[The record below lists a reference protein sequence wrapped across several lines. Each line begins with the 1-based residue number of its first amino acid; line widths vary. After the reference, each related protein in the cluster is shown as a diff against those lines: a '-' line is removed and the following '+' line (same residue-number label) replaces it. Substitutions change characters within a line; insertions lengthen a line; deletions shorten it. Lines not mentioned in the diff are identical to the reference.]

1 MALQVYSGAAVSARP
16 LWSAEQRIEL
26 GAGCAEKL
34 AGQIPIIR
42 KAECDSINTA
52 VGKLNSQA
60 AAPEGGMYIAYS
72 KVADKHFL
80 LYQTG
85 KEQSALAISGGGN
98 VAEKEKKA
106 GFSVEQRIDLGSL
119 DRVKEFTANNPSI
132 QVLDKAKYNSV
143 NTAVSKLNSK
153 AAVSADAMCIVYSKA
168 ADKHFLLYQ
177 SGKEQR
183 AMDIS
188 GTGSVEENKKGLW
201 SVEQRIDL
209 GSLDRVKELAANNPS
224 IQILDKA
231 KFNSVNTAVSKLN
244 SKAEMSAEA
253 MCIVYSKVADKHF
266 LLYQSGK
273 EQRAMD
279 ISGTA
284 SVGVN
289 TKWSVE
295 QRVDLGPLD
304 RVKSIAASNPSIQI
318 LDKAK
323 CDSLNT
329 AVSKLNSSAAAPG
342 AMYIA
347 YSKVAQQ
354 HFLLYQTGQE
364 QKALGF
370 SVPGSVENKSK
381 AQWSAEQ
388 RIDLGSLDRVK
399 GFAANNPGIQVL
411 DKATYNSVN
420 TAVSKL
426 NAKAGVSSDAMY
438 IVFSKAADKHF
449 LLYQSGQEQ
458 KAMNLAGGGVEVKA
472 YAGGGGIFDLFKP

>member
-1 MALQVYSGAAVSARP
+1 MALQVYSGGPR
-16 LWSAEQRIEL
+16 WSAEQRIEL
-26 GAGCAEKL
+26 GPGCAEKL
-34 AGQIPIIR
+34 AAQIPVIG
-42 KAECDSINTA
+42 KAQCDSINSA
-52 VGKLNSQA
+52 VSKLNSQA
-60 AAPEGGMYIAYS
+60 AAPAGGMYIAYS

-98 VAEKEKKA
+98 VAENAKKA

-132 QVLDKAKYNSV
+132 QV
-143 NTAVSKLNSK
+143 
-153 AAVSADAMCIVYSKA
+153 
-168 ADKHFLLYQ
+168 
-177 SGKEQR
+177 
-183 AMDIS
+183 
-188 GTGSVEENKKGLW
+188 
-201 SVEQRIDL
+201 
-209 GSLDRVKELAANNPS
+209 
-224 IQILDKA
+224 LDKA

-342 AMYIA
+342 AMYIV

-370 SVPGSVENKSK
+370 SVAGSVENKSK

-438 IVFSKAADKHF
+438 IVFSKAAQQHF